1 MRPLFAAVFLIAL
14 LAACTTPT
22 TPATT
27 TGAAEGTTSGDP
39 TTTVN
44 EAFPSPTTT
53 VGSPGTTTTTTPTAA
68 LFVVA
73 EERMGR
79 LTVLE
84 ETGGRPC
91 GADEPAPCGPVEI
104 LTSIDLQYRPHN
116 MTSAGAILWV
126 THPSE
131 GRVTRI
137 DLVDLTVVSQ
147 PLGVEPH
154 DVKASNAGDILY
166 VADEEGRA
174 IILADPDTLEELGR
188 IRTPARPHDLA
199 VDSDGTVWLTLIG
212 DDRLGWLRDGNLELF
227 PTGRAPHDLLP
238 TPDGRI
244 WFSNWNSAELAT
256 FDPATGVTIEAP
268 SGVTEPQHFAIDSA
282 GDIWVSDIGDSSVVS
297 FVEDGPTTIT
307 VGLAPHHLVFGSGI
321 GVVAVSGSGQAVF
334 VDQNGVVGRIDL
346 TTGLHGVAVVLV
358 GQ

>member
-1 MRPLFAAVFLIAL
+1 MRPLFVAVFLIAL

-27 TGAAEGTTSGDP
+27 SGAAVGTTSGDP
-39 TTTVN
+39 TTTVS
-44 EAFPSPTTT
+44 EVLPSPTTT
-53 VGSPGTTTTTTPTAA
+53 RGSPDATTTTTPPKA

-73 EERMGR
+73 EERMRR

-91 GADEPAPCGPVEI
+91 DLDEPALCGPVTI

-131 GRVTRI
+131 GKVTRI

-188 IRTPARPHDLA
+188 IQTPARPHDLA
-199 VDSDGTVWLTLIG
+199 VGSDGTVWLTMIG
-212 DDRLGWLRDGNLELF
+212 DDRLGRLRDGNLEFF
-227 PTGRAPHDLLP
+227 PTGRSPHDL
-238 TPDGRI
+238 
-244 WFSNWNSAELAT
+244 
-256 FDPATGVTIEAP
+256 
-268 SGVTEPQHFAIDSA
+268 
-282 GDIWVSDIGDSSVVS
+282 
-297 FVEDGPTTIT
+297 
-307 VGLAPHHLVFGSGI
+307 
-321 GVVAVSGSGQAVF
+321 
-334 VDQNGVVGRIDL
+334 
-346 TTGLHGVAVVLV
+346 
-358 GQ
+358 